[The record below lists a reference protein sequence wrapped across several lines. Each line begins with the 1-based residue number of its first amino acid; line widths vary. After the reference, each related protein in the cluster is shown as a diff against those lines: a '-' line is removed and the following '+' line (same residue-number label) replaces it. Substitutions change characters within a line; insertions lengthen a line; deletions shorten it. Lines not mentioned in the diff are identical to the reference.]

1 MLKWMKKLEQWLGKG
16 ADGKKKVQT
25 YRLLLLVGLIGLA
38 FMLINSFINVKHVE
52 PDGAGREP
60 PVMQE
65 LTSGSLLQEDGG
77 SDSPFTQIELSLEN
91 KTKEILEKIVGV
103 GEVDV
108 MVTVDSTEEII
119 VQRNMRDTQE
129 MTEEADADG
138 GTRNITQ
145 YSRDGEIVTYEAS
158 GNEQPIVTKKIKPKV
173 RGVLIVA
180 RGAEN
185 KVVKGLIVDAVEKG
199 LNVPAYRISVV
210 PRKQS
215 Q

>member
-1 MLKWMKKLEQWLGKG
+1 MPGWLKKLEQWLGKG
-16 ADGKKKVQT
+16 ADGKKRSQT
-25 YRLLLLVGLIGLA
+25 FRLLLIVGLVGLAI
-38 FMLINSFINVKHVE
+38 MLFNSFVNVKRVE
-52 PDGAGREP
+52 PGGEGREP
-60 PVMQE
+60 PAMQQM
-65 LTSGSLLQEDGG
+65 TSSSFSESGQEE
-77 SDSPFTQIELSLEN
+77 SPFSQIELSFEN

-103 GEVDV
+103 GAVDV
-108 MVTVDSTEEII
+108 MVTIDSTEEII
-119 VQRNMRDTQE
+119 VQRNMKDTQE
-129 MTEEADADG
+129 MTEETDADG
-138 GTRNITQ
+138 GKRNINQ
-145 YSRDGEIVTYEAS
+145 YSRDGQIVTYDAS

-185 KVVKGLIVDAVEKG
+185 KTVKALIVDAVEKG